1 MWNVRE
7 NPLNAAEFNWLEFFN
22 NKEMFIYILISLIDM
37 RFLLDLKDLCMNTA
51 LDPSNILDW

>member
-1 MWNVRE
+1 MRE